1 MRPRIA
7 LVPAIA
13 VSLIAG
19 PARAALAQPWVP
31 PAGTGLVTVAAQ
43 RIDHTGH
50 RLTDGTL
57 IHQGMSLN
65 TSLFVDVDY
74 AVSDRWMLSVA
85 LPYVFGKYTDPSPPP
100 PFVPFLPVDE
110 CRCWNSGPQDFQ
122 FAASYNLINGPF
134 GLTSSV
140 STVLPSHGYTYRGE
154 SVLGRHLRELLFTVD
169 AGRRLDAITD
179 RLSIAGQYSYAV
191 VERVLDIPNNRS
203 SATVSASYRV
213 GRRILTHGLVRWQR
227 THGGLRAGSLPPA
240 TLLPPGEIDSPEKLE
255 QHDRLLRDNSTHV
268 GGGASYDFDR
278 FELFASYLAFV
289 DGTDTHAGRAV
300 TAGISVPF
308 TLRR

>member
-1 MRPRIA
+1 MRPRLA
-7 LVPAIA
+7 LVPAIV

-19 PARAALAQPWVP
+19 MARTALAQPWVP

-65 TSLFVDVDY
+65 TSLFVDVEY
-74 AVSDRWMLSVA
+74 AITNRWLLSVA

-100 PFVPFLPVDE
+100 PFVPFLPVDQ

-122 FAASYNLINGPF
+122 FTAGYNIRNGPF
-134 GLTSSV
+134 GLTPSV
-140 STVLPSHGYTYRGE
+140 SAVLPSHAYTYRGE
-154 SVLGRHLRELLFTVD
+154 SVLGRHLKELQLTID
-169 AGRRLDAITD
+169 AGHSLDAITP
-179 RLSIAGQYSYAV
+179 RLSIAGRYSYAI

-203 SATVSASYRV
+203 TAIVSGSFRVTDRVSAQ
-213 GRRILTHGLVRWQR
+213 GLVRWQR

-240 TLLPPGEIDSPEKLE
+240 ALIAPGEINTPERVE

-268 GGGASYDFDR
+268 GGSVSYELSR
-278 FELFASYLAFV
+278 FELFTSYLAFV
-289 DGTDTHAGRAV
+289 GGTDTHAGRAV